1 MIKFIYLFI
10 GRKKKAAPPPPVS
23 NKPKLAPPQE
33 ESENEQEPQRKSQTL
48 PVSTKMY
55 MTDVQEKSKTVSRIE
70 LNNNVV
76 EPNLSPATSSLSS
89 LSRSDVD
96 RGTLSK
102 KQSVL
107 KYSKMPLSFLSSEP
121 THKYKS
127 AITQNNLNGVDN
139 NIVFSSQHKTES
151 WNKFLQHLN
160 NILACKNEE
169 YV

>member
-1 MIKFIYLFI
+1 MYL
-10 GRKKKAAPPPPVS
+10 A
-23 NKPKLAPPQE
+23 
-33 ESENEQEPQRKSQTL
+33 
-48 PVSTKMY
+48 
-55 MTDVQEKSKTVSRIE
+55 DVQEKSKTVSRIE

-96 RGTLSK
+96 RGMLPK
-102 KQSVL
+102 RPAVL

-121 THKYKS
+121 AHKYKS
-127 AITQNNLNGVDN
+127 TVALNNLNDKVDN
-139 NIVFSSQHKTES
+139 PVLSSSYKSES

-160 NILACKNEE
+160 DVLACKNEE

>member
-1 MIKFIYLFI
+1 
-10 GRKKKAAPPPPVS
+10 
-23 NKPKLAPPQE
+23 
-33 ESENEQEPQRKSQTL
+33 
-48 PVSTKMY
+48 MY
-55 MTDVQEKSKTVSRIE
+55 MADVQEKSKTVSRIE

-107 KYSKMPLSFLSSEP
+107 KYSKIPLSFLSSEP
-121 THKYKS
+121 AHKYKS

-139 NIVFSSQHKTES
+139 NIDFNSRHKTES

-160 NILACKNEE
+160 DILACKNEE